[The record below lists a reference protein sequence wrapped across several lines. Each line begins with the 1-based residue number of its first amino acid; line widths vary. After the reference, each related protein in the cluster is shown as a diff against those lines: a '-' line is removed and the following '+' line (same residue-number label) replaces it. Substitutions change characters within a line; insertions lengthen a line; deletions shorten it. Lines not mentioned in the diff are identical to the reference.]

1 MKRGERGGGGGERR
15 FSALRTKIFF
25 QGRFVVVVVIR
36 RFIPLSDGAK
46 EFLCGTPKEEEGKLS
61 QGERRK
67 MGERGGELHAGG
79 DPNFADHNLSHCFPS
94 RKGKC
99 LMPGKTVGEKWES

>member
-1 MKRGERGGGGGERR
+1 MKRGERGGGERR

-25 QGRFVVVVVIR
+25 QGRFVVLVIR

-46 EFLCGTPKEEEGKLS
+46 EFLRGTPKEEEGKLS

-67 MGERGGELHAGG
+67 RGERGGELHAGG
-79 DPNFADHNLSHCFPS
+79 DPNFADHNLSHCFRS

-99 LMPGKTVGEKWES
+99 LMPGKTVGEKGES

>member
-1 MKRGERGGGGGERR
+1 MKRGERGGGERR

-25 QGRFVVVVVIR
+25 QGRFVVVLVIR

-46 EFLCGTPKEEEGKLS
+46 EFLRGTPKEEEGELS

-67 MGERGGELHAGG
+67 RGKEEESCTLAVTQISRIIICHIAFEVERGSA
-79 DPNFADHNLSHCFPS
+79 
-94 RKGKC
+94 
-99 LMPGKTVGEKWES
+99 